1 MYNFTQFGFRDMMD
15 CRTRIRAI
23 FDDEP
28 STLAEAGQRVVRFF
42 YDGLLDEQG
51 NPACAL
57 VRMFKTHRFSQ
68 LDEASQTFATRLF
81 PDAATIPDLRCLT
94 LLATAGDEPDWNK
107 VESSRGHRVIPLP
120 SEALVAEAPMIAQL
134 ITQLGGKI
142 ANVLHPDPS
151 LLFDTK
157 DASYNLFYVQKALGS
172 PFIVAQKEFV
182 EPYRIASVLGFG
194 GLLAS
199 GDFFAAILFSHVP
212 ISSQVADLFK
222 VVGLNLKVAFLPLAR
237 KPLFESLKP
246 SALSFPPAGV
256 PR

>member
-15 CRTRIRAI
+15 CRTRLRSI
-23 FDDEP
+23 FDEEP

-42 YDGLLDEQG
+42 YDGLLDERGQ
-51 NPACAL
+51 PACAL
-57 VRMFKTHRFSQ
+57 VRMFKTHKFDD
-68 LDEASQTFATRLF
+68 LDPASKSIAVKAL
-81 PDAATIPDLRCLT
+81 PEAATIPDLRCLT
-94 LLATAGDEPDWNK
+94 LLATAGDEPDWNR
-107 VESSRGHRVIPLP
+107 VEASRGHRVIPLP
-120 SEALVAEAPMIAQL
+120 SEAMVEQAPMIAQL

-157 DASYNLFYVQKALGS
+157 DSSYNLFYVQRALGS
-172 PFIVAQKEFV
+172 PYIVAQKEFV
-182 EPYRIASVLGFG
+182 ETYRIASVLGFG

-212 ISSQVADLFK
+212 ITTQVADLFK

-237 KPLFESLKP
+237 KPLFE
-246 SALSFPPAGV
+246 A
-256 PR
+256 